1 MNPSDVITA
10 ALSGDIDEGLD
21 GIIAACG
28 ERKKVLSRSLY
39 YTLNIGD
46 RVRFVN
52 GRPKY
57 MIGVHGT
64 VVGKKQSKLVVDL
77 DETRGRFG
85 SKGILCPPSCL
96 EKL

>member
-39 YTLNIGD
+39 YTLRTTTNRNDPARNSPGS
-46 RVRFVN
+46 RKKT
-52 GRPKY
+52 GES
-57 MIGVHGT
+57 VH
-64 VVGKKQSKLVVDL
+64 LIW
-77 DETRGRFG
+77 G
-85 SKGILCPPSCL
+85 S
-96 EKL
+96 